1 MRVETFL
8 VSRAVEGPSLQTA
21 YFYKEPEKL
30 EQIFGGKSPG
40 FFYSRVANP
49 TVAVLE
55 EKVARLEGGA
65 MATATSSG
73 MAAIALTF
81 MAFAQP
87 GAEFLVCAGLFG
99 GTLNLLKNL
108 AKTCGITYK
117 LLPSPDPELI
127 EKHLTPNT
135 RLVFVE
141 SIGNPTL
148 KVPDF
153 SELSSLLKEK
163 KIPLVVDNTV
173 APLLVKPLS
182 LGANIVIHSL
192 SKYISGQGTV
202 IGGCIVDGGNFEWD
216 ERFQNLF
223 PLKREA
229 GPLAFSA
236 YIKKELASD
245 MGMCLSP
252 FAAWQVL
259 IGSETLALRMERMVQ
274 NARELSEFLQ
284 SFQEI
289 KVNYPGLGE
298 SPEQQNC
305 VKYLASKGGNL
316 IVLSFKDK
324 ETAFNFIKNLNIA
337 RLATNIGDVRTLV
350 CHLDSTIYQKT
361 PLNERQILNIT
372 DSQVRVSVGIEN
384 IEDLKEDFA
393 EALQKLLS

>member
-1 MRVETFL
+1 MHIETFL
-8 VSRAVEGPSLQTA
+8 VNRAVEGPSLQTA
-21 YFYKEPEKL
+21 YFYTEPEKL
-30 EQIFGGKSPG
+30 EQIFKGKAPG

-49 TVAVLE
+49 TVAALE
-55 EKVARLEGGA
+55 EKIARLEGGI

-73 MAAIALTF
+73 MAALTLTF

-99 GTLNLLKNL
+99 GTLNLLRSL
-108 AKTCGITYK
+108 AKTCGLTYK
-117 LLPSPDPELI
+117 LLPSPDPGLI
-127 EKHLTPNT
+127 EEHLTPRT

-153 SELSSLLKEK
+153 AGLASLLKAHR
-163 KIPLVVDNTV
+163 IPLVVDNTV

-216 ERFQNLF
+216 ERFQNLY
-223 PLKREA
+223 PLVREA

-236 YIKKELASD
+236 YVKKELATD
-245 MGMCLSP
+245 IGMCLSP

-259 IGSETLALRMERMVQ
+259 IGSETLALRMERMVE
-274 NARELSEFLQ
+274 NARELARYLK
-284 SFQEI
+284 SFAAI
-289 KVNYPGLGE
+289 KVNYPGFE
-298 SPEQQNC
+298 DSPEWQNC
-305 VKYLASKGGNL
+305 HKYLGGKGGNL

-350 CHLDSTIYQKT
+350 CHLDSTIYQKI
-361 PLNERQILNIT
+361 PPDEKKILNIT

-384 IEDLKEDFA
+384 IEDLKEDFV
-393 EALQKLLS
+393 KSIK